1 MRFQHIFDKE
11 EDEDPIIIDM
21 ENMFNEFDIESLEET
36 TLAANQ
42 ALKQK
47 ETDRYIEGLEFDLNP
62 MQIRTFVANVSWK

>member
-1 MRFQHIFDKE
+1 
-11 EDEDPIIIDM
+11 M

-47 ETDRYIEGLEFDLNP
+47 ETYRYIEGLEFDLNP